1 MEVAA
6 KERPTRRVK
15 TKQLSITSSF
25 SYEAYEVGT
34 VVECKF
40 KVTKDGKKSQIWWEG
55 LVVCR

>member
-6 KERPTRRVK
+6 KERPTRSVK

-40 KVTKDGKKSQIWWEG
+40 EVTKDGKKSQ
-55 LVVCR
+55 V

>member
-1 MEVAA
+1 MAFCAFLLVYNGGMEVAS
-6 KERPTRRVK
+6 KERPTRSVK

-40 KVTKDGKKSQIWWEG
+40 EVTKDGK
-55 LVVCR
+55 